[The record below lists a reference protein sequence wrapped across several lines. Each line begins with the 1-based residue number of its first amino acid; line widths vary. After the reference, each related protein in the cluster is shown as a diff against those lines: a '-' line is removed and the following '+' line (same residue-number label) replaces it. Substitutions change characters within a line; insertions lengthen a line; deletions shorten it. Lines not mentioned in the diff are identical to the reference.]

1 MPHFLLPFFR
11 WCDATWLGDAIRG
24 VTWAFPLIETIHI
37 LALAVL
43 LGSIFLLNLRLLGV
57 WIHNWTPKQMARVLS
72 PYIWISLVVILVSG
86 VMLFLSEALK
96 AFDNA
101 AFGPKIELLIL
112 AMVYHYTIYRKA
124 AATEAEAPPVW
135 AKAAAVLSLVLWF
148 GVGVAGRAIG
158 FV

>member
-1 MPHFLLPFFR
+1 MSFLQPFFQ
-11 WCDATWLGDAIRG
+11 WCDATWLGQAIRG

-43 LGSIFLLNLRLLGV
+43 LGSILLMNLRLLDL
-57 WIHNWTPKQMARVLS
+57 WIHGWTAAQMGRVLS
-72 PYIWISLVVILVSG
+72 PYIWISLVVIVITG
-86 VMLFLSEALK
+86 VLLFLSEALK

-101 AFGPKIELLIL
+101 AFLPKIALLIAAAL
-112 AMVYHYTIYRKA
+112 FHYTIYRKA
-124 AATEAEAPPVW
+124 AATEAEHPSAW
-135 AKAAAVLSLVLWF
+135 CKIAAVLSLALWF

>member
-1 MPHFLLPFFR
+1 MSFLQPFFQ
-11 WCDATWLGDAIRG
+11 WCDASWLGQAIRG

-43 LGSIFLLNLRLLGV
+43 LGSILLINLRLLDL
-57 WIHNWTPKQMARVLS
+57 WIHGWSAAQMARVLS
-72 PYIWISLVVILVSG
+72 PYIWISLLVIVVSG
-86 VMLFLSEALK
+86 VLLFLSEALK

-101 AFGPKIELLIL
+101 AFFPKITLLIL
-112 AMVYHYTIYRKA
+112 ATLFHYTIYRKA
-124 AATEAEAPPVW
+124 AATESEHPPVW
-135 AKAAAVLSLVLWF
+135 CKLAAVLSLALWF